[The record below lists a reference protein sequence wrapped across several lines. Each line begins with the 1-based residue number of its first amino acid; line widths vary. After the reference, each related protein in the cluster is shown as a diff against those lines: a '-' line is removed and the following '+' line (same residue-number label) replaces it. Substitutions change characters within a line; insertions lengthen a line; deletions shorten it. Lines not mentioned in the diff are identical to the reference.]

1 MLLLFYEIVVQV
13 TYIAN
18 FVVFKST
25 SNLTSISC
33 CRNHIVIEVN
43 YHVVLIVGVF
53 LKSCIC
59 RRSNQAFIV
68 VLFKSRRYE
77 FSFVAVAF

>member
-18 FVVFKST
+18 FEKHVQ
-25 SNLTSISC
+25 LTSINC

-53 LKSCIC
+53 
-59 RRSNQAFIV
+59 
-68 VLFKSRRYE
+68 
-77 FSFVAVAF
+77 